1 MRTPWQSASIL
12 FLACLA
18 CLAGCGED
26 DPIAGPEA
34 PQPLA
39 YFDVATGV
47 GGRTVSATATLSLF
61 VGPDHELFEV
71 VLTGDDAGTTLTLGP
86 DDGAG
91 FAEAVALLTNGVD
104 DEVDLWRALSDGTTS
119 ITGDLESTAFSG
131 GALDGQ
137 EPDFAGAE
145 ITGISLE
152 LDSVSI
158 QSPGKDPNGD
168 GLWTDA
174 FIEGRIVV
182 LGRP

>member
-47 GGRTVSATATLSLF
+47 GGRAVSATATLSLF

-91 FAEAVALLTNGVD
+91 NLTRMAT
-104 DEVDLWRALSDGTTS
+104 RA
-119 ITGDLESTAFSG
+119 TGRC
-131 GALDGQ
+131 
-137 EPDFAGAE
+137 
-145 ITGISLE
+145 
-152 LDSVSI
+152 
-158 QSPGKDPNGD
+158 SPQKC
-168 GLWTDA
+168 
-174 FIEGRIVV
+174 
-182 LGRP
+182 